1 MSAKP
6 LRPQNRLSVAP
17 VCAQKMIIRYE
28 LLQYATDLKL
38 SKAVEIYLAKIPID
52 KNNIV
57 MTYDTQIAY
66 NITVISL

>member
-1 MSAKP
+1 
-6 LRPQNRLSVAP
+6 
-17 VCAQKMIIRYE
+17 MIIRYE

-38 SKAVEIYLAKIPID
+38 SKTVEIYLAKIPID

-57 MTYDTQIAY
+57 MTYDTQVAN